1 MKTIISLLMI
11 FFLSFVLQAQLD
23 VGDKVSD
30 FSAKDAQGNDWQ
42 LKDHLGKKT
51 LVVYFFPV
59 AFTGGCTKQACAY
72 RDKKDDLEE
81 VDAEVI
87 GISGDQPENLKYFA
101 AEHDLTF
108 TLLSDA
114 DGKVAELFGVPVGKG
129 GMMKQE
135 IDGETVTLKRGV
147 TAARWTFVLDKEGVV
162 LYKNDSVNPTTD
174 TDDILSFLKKKSK
187 D

>member
-1 MKTIISLLMI
+1 MKTISLLFI
-11 FFLSFVLQAQLD
+11 FIVLSFVLQAQLE
-23 VGDKVSD
+23 VGDKVPD
-30 FSAKDAQGNDWQ
+30 FSAKDARGEAWQ
-42 LKDHLGKKT
+42 LKDHLGKKA
-51 LVVYFFPV
+51 LVVYFYPV

-72 RDKKDDLEE
+72 RDKKNDLEQA
-81 VDAEVI
+81 DAEVI

-101 AEHDLTF
+101 AAHNLTF

-147 TAARWTFVLDKEGVV
+147 TTARWTFILDKEGVV

-174 TDDILSFLKKKSK
+174 TDEILSFLRKKST